1 MTPLEL
7 MLVTLTSWRDDMLVK
22 LKNQAL
28 QGFNIFLQTS
38 SGTKSFWLTPKES
51 VMIEESSI
59 SQQIKNMVRK
69 HLLKIE
75 RL

>member
-1 MTPLEL
+1 
-7 MLVTLTSWRDDMLVK
+7 MLVK

-28 QGFNIFLQTS
+28 QGFNIFLLTK

-59 SQQIKNMVRK
+59 TRQIKNMVRK
-69 HLLKIE
+69 NLLRIE
-75 RL
+75 RV